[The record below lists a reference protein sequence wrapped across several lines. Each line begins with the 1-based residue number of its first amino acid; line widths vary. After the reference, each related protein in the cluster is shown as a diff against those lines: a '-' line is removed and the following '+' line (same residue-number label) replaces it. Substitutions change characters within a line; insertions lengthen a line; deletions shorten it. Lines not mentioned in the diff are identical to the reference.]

1 MNLVSKNN
9 DQTRTGLA
17 AFPQPELIRTR
28 YPVVLM
34 HGFGAL
40 AALRRGG
47 HLHEEAM
54 HLRGHGVLA
63 FAPNV
68 APYNTVRVRSATWKQ
83 HLNYI
88 LEITGAEKL
97 NLIAQS
103 MGGLDA
109 RFLISR
115 LGMAPFI
122 ESLVT
127 ISTPHHGTAIASFVL
142 EQPQRLR
149 EVTAAAAN
157 WMGTRALPDSEAD
170 FMTAVEE
177 FTPEFVCDG
186 FNPKVADHPNVRYWS
201 YAGHAGKGTDI
212 IMNPFLRILN
222 GILYEREGVND
233 GFVSVS
239 SAKWGKFLGT
249 VEADHAEQ
257 VGIQIVP
264 GSRFNSHEFY
274 ADVARKLAAEGV

>member
-1 MNLVSKNN
+1 MNKI
-9 DQTRTGLA
+9 A
-17 AFPQPELIRTR
+17 APGISRLGQLTPFPQPELIRVR

-40 AALRRGG
+40 ASLRRGG

-54 HLRGHGVLA
+54 SLRGHGVLA

-68 APYNTVRVRSATWKQ
+68 APYNTVRVRSATWKS
-83 HLNYI
+83 HLERI
-88 LEITGAEKL
+88 LEETGADKL

-109 RFLISR
+109 RYLISQ
-115 LGMAPFI
+115 LGMAPHI

-127 ISTPHHGTAIASFVL
+127 ISTPHHGTSVASFVL

-149 EVTAAAAN
+149 EWTAAAAN
-157 WMGTRALPDSEAD
+157 WMGTRSLPDSDAD

-177 FTPEFVCDG
+177 FTPEFVCEE
-186 FNPKVADHPNVRYWS
+186 FNPVVPDAPTVRYWS

-222 GILYEREGVND
+222 GILFDREGIND
-233 GFVSVS
+233 GFVSVE
-239 SAKWGKFLGT
+239 SARWGEFKGL

-264 GSRFNSHEFY
+264 GSRFKVHDFY
-274 ADVARKLAAEGV
+274 AGVVRMLAEEGA